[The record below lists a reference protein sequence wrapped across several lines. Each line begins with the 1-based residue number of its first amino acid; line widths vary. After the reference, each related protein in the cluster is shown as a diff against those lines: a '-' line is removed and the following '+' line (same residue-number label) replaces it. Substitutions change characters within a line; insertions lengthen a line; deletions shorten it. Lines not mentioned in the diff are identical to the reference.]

1 MVRKEYKKT
10 KHKNKKT
17 NLEVIGP
24 LEWNE
29 KGERS
34 EVRKEFLRTSNES

>member
-1 MVRKEYKKT
+1 MVRKEYKKQ
-10 KHKNKKT
+10 NKKT